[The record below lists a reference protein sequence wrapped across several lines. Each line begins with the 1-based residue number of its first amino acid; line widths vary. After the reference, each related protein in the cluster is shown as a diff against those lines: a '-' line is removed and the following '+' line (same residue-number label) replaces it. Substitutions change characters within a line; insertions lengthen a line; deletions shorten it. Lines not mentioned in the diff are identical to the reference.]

1 MKSKK
6 DLESRFNYCVE
17 HQKKE
22 FYQNGYGISII
33 PDVNNLELFEVVVLK
48 GNEDNYDLCYD
59 THITDDV
66 IKGLTADEVEM
77 IKREVK
83 SLKKGIYNWA
93 N

>member
-6 DLESRFNYCVE
+6 DLEARFNYCVE

-22 FYQNGYGISII
+22 FYPNGYGISII
-33 PDVNNLELFEVVVLK
+33 PDLDNSELFEISVLK

-66 IKGLTADEVEM
+66 IRGLTADEVEM
-77 IKREVK
+77 IKIEIK
-83 SLKKGIYNWA
+83 ELKKGLYNWA

>member
-33 PDVNNLELFEVVVLK
+33 PDVNNLELFEVAVLK
-48 GNEDNYDLCYD
+48 GDEDNCDLCYD
-59 THITDDV
+59 ITDDV
-66 IKGLTADEVEM
+66 IRGLTADEVEM
-77 IKREVK
+77 IKQEVK
-83 SLKKGIYNWA
+83 SLKKGFYNWA

>member
-22 FYQNGYGISII
+22 FYPNGYGISII
-33 PDVNNLELFEVVVLK
+33 PDLDNLELFEISVLK
-48 GNEDNYDLCYD
+48 GNEDNFDLCCD

-66 IKGLTADEVEM
+66 IRGLTSDEVEI
-77 IKREVK
+77 IKQEVK
-83 SLKKGIYNWA
+83 SLKKGLYNWA

>member
-1 MKSKK
+1 MKSMK
-6 DLESRFNYCVE
+6 DFEKRFNYCVE

-33 PDVNNLELFEVVVLK
+33 PDVNNLELFEVAVLK
-48 GNEDNYDLCYD
+48 GDEDNCDLCYD

-77 IKREVK
+77 IKQEVK
-83 SLKKGIYNWA
+83 SLKKGLYNWA

>member
-33 PDVNNLELFEVVVLK
+33 PDVNNLELFEVAVLK
-48 GNEDNYDLCYD
+48 GDEDNCDLCYD

-66 IKGLTADEVEM
+66 IRGLTADEVEM
-77 IKREVK
+77 IKQEIK
-83 SLKKGIYNWA
+83 SLKKGLCNWA